1 MRYFSALIFAA
12 MLAVLAGC
20 GDKKPPPPPTAH
32 VLLVKKL
39 FDNLSKGQHIAAYK
53 RVQKVRA
60 LDPNNEFL
68 IQMEEREY
76 CNAQVEAAQKMLDA
90 NQVSSALDI
99 IKKARLKFPLNR
111 NLLAAENDLKIL
123 QALKG
128 HIKLLNV
135 ATTSQQMNTQID
147 NINNIIKKYPSAKT
161 LTPFLRKKIK
171 LAFKT
176 NLAEK
181 ERARFDLLCD
191 IKSVHNAKRPNPNL
205 SSALKA
211 ALKVAN
217 DATVNKNQRVKATLL
232 E

>member
-12 MLAVLAGC
+12 LFTVLAGC

-39 FDNLSKGQHIAAYK
+39 FNNLSRNQHIAAYK

-76 CNAQVEAAQKMLDA
+76 CNAQVESAQKMLDV
-90 NQVSSALDI
+90 NQVSNALDI

-111 NLLAAENDLKIL
+111 NLLAAENDLKTL
-123 QALKG
+123 QSLKG
-128 HIKLLNV
+128 HIKLLNI
-135 ATTSQQMNTQID
+135 ATTSRQMNIQI
-147 NINNIIKKYPSAKT
+147 NSINNIIKKYPSAKA
-161 LTPFLRKKIK
+161 LTPLLRKKLK
-171 LAFKT
+171 LAFKL
-176 NLAEK
+176 NLEEE

-191 IKSVHNAKRPNPNL
+191 LQSVRSAKRPNPSL
-205 SSALKA
+205 SATLEA
-211 ALKVAN
+211 ILKVDN
-217 DATVNKNQRVKATLL
+217 DATINKNQRVKATLL
-232 E
+232 D